1 MCRFLPFFFFL
12 SFDCGHAV
20 MGDGVPAIRF
30 LIKIVEIVL
39 TYQDIYVNIL
49 LRSGTTAVVFMVFF
63 HWVTGVLSHARNLL
77 LRHIPGYVII
87 WYMTL
92 FAFWG

>member
-1 MCRFLPFFFFL
+1 MLLQLRAACEGELLFSPIFL

-49 LRSGTTAVVFMVFF
+49 LRSGTTAVVFMMFF
-63 HWVTGVLSHARNLL
+63 HS
-77 LRHIPGYVII
+77 GYGRAVMGSTPVI
-87 WYMTL
+87 YYCVVYQVML
-92 FAFWG
+92 

>member
-1 MCRFLPFFFFL
+1 M
-12 SFDCGHAV
+12 
-20 MGDGVPAIRF
+20 PAIRF

-63 HWVTGVLSHARNLL
+63 HWVTGVLS
-77 LRHIPGYVII
+77 
-87 WYMTL
+87 
-92 FAFWG
+92 

>member
-1 MCRFLPFFFFL
+1 MSFSSLSLFPFFRL
-12 SFDCGHAV
+12 RACRY
-20 MGDGVPAIRF
+20 GDGVPAIRF

-63 HWVTGVLSHARNLL
+63 HWVTGVPPMS
-77 LRHIPGYVII
+77 
-87 WYMTL
+87 
-92 FAFWG
+92 

>member
-1 MCRFLPFFFFL
+1 
-12 SFDCGHAV
+12 

-49 LRSGTTAVVFMVFF
+49 LRSGTTAVVFMVVFMVFF
-63 HWVTGVLSHARNLL
+63 HWVTGVLGRHARNLL